1 MDSIST
7 DDQPV
12 DQNGKPYNRLAL
24 VFTLLIGTFSTFF
37 NFYHVNYSISYPNEI
52 IQYFS
57 DDRSMVNNWI
67 YVDDGNCYSYYRIF
81 PATF

>member
-37 NFYHVNYSISYPNEI
+37 
-52 IQYFS
+52 
-57 DDRSMVNNWI
+57 
-67 YVDDGNCYSYYRIF
+67 
-81 PATF
+81 